1 VDFPIFP
8 MRQIHLD
15 FHTAPQIPDVGADW
29 DADHFVRTLQKA
41 QVNSITVFATCHHGM
56 CYYPTKV
63 GTVHPSL
70 KFDLLGAQIEAL
82 HRVGIRAPIYVTVV
96 WNVDAA
102 MRHPEWRQVDK
113 NGKQVG
119 PGPLEPGWPWLCVN
133 TAYADELL
141 AQTEELLA
149 AYDCDGFFYDIV
161 MYHGDGCLCSRCLP
175 EMRAQG
181 LDPADPNHRRI
192 HNHQSARKFMDRA
205 SRLIRAK
212 LPNAGIYYNS
222 RWGLHFA
229 DEAEYY
235 SQVEIESLP
244 TGGWGYGF
252 YPLWSRYGR
261 NFDLPLLGMTGRFHR
276 TWADWGGL
284 KHPDAL
290 KWECGGI
297 LATGGAVSIGDQLH
311 PRGRLNEAVYEV
323 IGEAFRDVEAVE
335 EFCIGATAETEIGL
349 LVLAPDADKANQS
362 SAGLVAA
369 SNENIEGA
377 AKMLLELHQQFDV
390 ITPRTCLN
398 FSRYKV
404 LVLADRTVAS
414 QDDVSRLRAFVENGG
429 KLLASHEALL
439 DPTTG
444 NFHLAD
450 LLGVDYQGPA
460 ASVPDYFMVTEP
472 ALHGP
477 LTRPG
482 FAYSVYDGPAA
493 RVAPRK
499 NTKTLA
505 DAYET
510 YFNRTGERFI
520 SHGFTPPVKEKAD
533 YPAVTQSES
542 AVYLHDPIFSA
553 YQKYGNLSFRALVGG
568 CLKQLLP
575 DPLLETDAPATCEV
589 SLMRQPEAGRHV
601 VHLVNYHGQRRA
613 PGHVEA
619 LEAPVPLRDVALTL
633 RLPNGALPGHAFLA
647 RTGTDL
653 PATVE
658 NGAVRVVVPRVD
670 AHEAVVFTRKQG

>member
-1 VDFPIFP
+1 VEFPVFP
-8 MRQIHLD
+8 LRQIHLD
-15 FHTAPQIPDVGADW
+15 FHTPPQIPDVGADW
-29 DADHFVRTLQKA
+29 DADHFVKTLQEA
-41 QVNSITVFATCHHGM
+41 RVNSITVFALCHHGM
-56 CYYPTKV
+56 CYYPSKV

-70 KFDLLGAQIEAL
+70 KFDLLGEQIEAL
-82 HRVGIRAPIYVTVV
+82 HRAGIRAPIYVTVV

-102 MRHPEWRQVDK
+102 QRHPEWRQVDK

-141 AQTEELLA
+141 AQTEELMA

-161 MYHGDGCLCSRCLP
+161 MYNGEGCLCSQCLP

-212 LPNAGIYYNS
+212 LPHAGIYYNS

-229 DEAEYY
+229 DEADYY

-261 NFDLPLLGMTGRFHR
+261 HFDLPMLGMTGRFHR

-290 KWECGGI
+290 KFECGGI

-335 EFCIGATAETEIGL
+335 EFCIGATAETEVGL
-349 LVLAPDADKANQS
+349 LVLAPDADKANQA
-362 SAGLVAA
+362 SAGIVAS

-390 ITPRTCLN
+390 ITPKMCPD

-429 KLLASHEALL
+429 KLLVTHEALL
-439 DPTTG
+439 DHTTG
-444 NFHLAD
+444 NFALAD

-460 ASVPDYFMVTEP
+460 TSVPDYFIVTEP

-477 LTRPG
+477 LIRPG

-493 RVAPRK
+493 RVAPQGG
-499 NTKTLA
+499 TKTLA

-510 YFNRTGERFI
+510 YFNRTGEHFI
-520 SHGFTPPVKEKAD
+520 SHGFTPPVKDKAA
-533 YPAVTQSES
+533 YPAVTES
-542 AVYLHDPIFSA
+542 ANGNVVYLHGPIFSA

-568 CLKQLLP
+568 CLKRLLP
-575 DPLLETDAPATCEV
+575 DPLITTDAPATCEV
-589 SLMRQPEAGRHV
+589 SLMRQPDKNWRV
-601 VHLVNYHGQRRA
+601 VHLVNYHAQRRA

-619 LEAPVPLRDVALTL
+619 LETPVPLRDVALSL
-633 RLPNGALPGHAFLA
+633 HVPDGDAAPARAFLA
-647 RTGTDL
+647 RSGTDL
-653 PATVE
+653 PVTSE
-658 NGAVRVVVPRVD
+658 NGVARVTIPRAD
-670 AHEAVVFTRKQG
+670 AHEMVVFE